1 MLWQFQIVIYNIK
14 VRLQHI
20 EQTSHMQE
28 QILQKG
34 MDINMGLT

>member
-1 MLWQFQIVIYNIK
+1 MLWQFQIVIHNIK

-20 EQTSHMQE
+20 EPTSYMQE
-28 QILQKG
+28 QILYKG